1 MDKRMTLPTFSD
13 ELVSVRAK
21 KKELLE
27 QIDRIVPWG
36 GMVHRNQAVL
46 LYRRA
51 RNNHYELE
59 LMLRINVLHN
69 L

>member
-1 MDKRMTLPTFSD
+1 MTLPTFSD

-36 GMVHRNQAVL
+36 GMVHGNQAVL
-46 LYRRA
+46 LQGGA
-51 RNNHYELE
+51 RE
-59 LMLRINVLHN
+59 
-69 L
+69 